1 MITPSSGKKG
11 ADSGCHAPPPDC
23 SRPQLADIDDGRAE
37 NDLTA
42 RNGMSLEKK
51 LPLMM
56 SAVLLLIL
64 AVGVTL
70 AYRQV
75 RNAAEEFAQQRVKQV
90 TKELANLV
98 SASQPRTA
106 KVLLTAGADPA
117 VLEALGSATP
127 SPGTLAKATDALT
140 RVMIPGDSGVAITL
154 TGQNGRIVA
163 ESKSADMS
171 ATSTQVEAED
181 RSSEALNGIVTSP
194 FFVNDGRVFYKV
206 TAPVISHGVQVGAVS
221 QLHRLN
227 ANAATERD
235 IIGLTGQD
243 VGILFRNSDGS
254 LWITLGG
261 KPVPAPTNPQT
272 TGGMRTYEYSVRHPG
287 ERVLLSEE
295 QLKGLPWVVA
305 LELPVSTITA
315 GPRAMLRQFTMVSLL
330 LLLIGA
336 IAMWLIGRRV
346 THPIARLTRAAE
358 AIAGGD
364 YAQRVDESGDL
375 EISRLAETFNRMAK
389 GTADAHRAL
398 EDRFREARSLAEELE
413 HANRQLRSTTDAAE
427 EAQIAAESAN
437 AAKSSFLAAMSH
449 ELRTPLNAIAGY
461 VQLIQLGL
469 RGPVT
474 PEQLIDLERI
484 RKSHTYLLGLIE
496 DVLNFVKLDAHQTEF
511 HERDVSVD
519 ETMRDAE
526 TLLAPQMK
534 AAGIAYTY
542 LGCDSELSVSADPD
556 KTRQILVN
564 LLTNAMKFTKP
575 PGSITVSCES
585 SDDVVRLCVTD
596 TGIGIKEDDISR
608 VFEPFVQIGR
618 GLSKPGEGVGLGLT
632 ISRDF
637 ARRMGGDLVVE
648 STPGEG
654 SSFTLILPRS
664 GADRTAGKLLNQG
677 LSATPHIK
685 IA

>member
-1 MITPSSGKKG
+1 M
-11 ADSGCHAPPPDC
+11 
-23 SRPQLADIDDGRAE
+23 AE
-37 NDLTA
+37 QKTILTA
-42 RNGMSLEKK
+42 RKGMSLEKK

-56 SAVLLLIL
+56 STVLLLIL

-70 AYRQV
+70 AYTQV
-75 RNAAEEFAQQRVKQV
+75 RNAAEQFAQQRVKQV
-90 TKELANLV
+90 AKDLANLV

-106 KVLLTAGADPA
+106 KVLATAGADPA
-117 VLEALGSATP
+117 VLEALGSPRPAPATI
-127 SPGTLAKATDALT
+127 AKASDALARAIT
-140 RVMIPGDSGVAITL
+140 PGDSGVAISL
-154 TGQNGRIVA
+154 AEPNGRIVA
-163 ESKSADMS
+163 ESKSSDMS
-171 ATSTQVEAED
+171 ATSTQVDAED
-181 RSSEALNGIVTSP
+181 RSSQVMNGVVTSP
-194 FFVNDGRVFYKV
+194 FFVANGRVFFKI
-206 TAPVISHGVQVGAVS
+206 TSPVMARGVQVGTIS
-221 QLHRLN
+221 RLHRLN

-243 VGILFRNSDGS
+243 VGILFRNSDAS

-261 KPVPAPTNPQT
+261 KPVPAPGDPQT
-272 TGGMRTYEYSVRHPG
+272 VRGTRTYEYSVTHPG
-287 ERVLLSEE
+287 ERVLLAEE
-295 QLKGLPWVVA
+295 QVKGMPWVVA

-315 GPRAMLRQFTMVSLL
+315 GPRAMLRQFTIASLL
-330 LLLIGA
+330 LLLAGA

-364 YAQRVDESGDL
+364 YAQRVDETGDL
-375 EISRLAETFNRMAK
+375 EISQLAETFNRMAK
-389 GTADAHRAL
+389 GTAATNRAL

-413 HANRQLRSTTDAAE
+413 HANKRLRSTTDAAE

-474 PEQLIDLERI
+474 PEQQLDLERI
-484 RKSHTYLLGLIE
+484 KKSHAYLLGLIE

-511 HERDVSVD
+511 HARDVLVD
-519 ETMRDAE
+519 AIVRDVETF
-526 TLLAPQMK
+526 LAPQMK
-534 AAGIAYTY
+534 TAGIAYSY
-542 LGCDSELSVSADPD
+542 RGCDSDLSVCADPD
-556 KTRQILVN
+556 KTQQILVN
-564 LLTNAMKFTKP
+564 LLTNAVKFTQP
-575 PGSITVSCES
+575 PGSVTVSCES
-585 SDDVVRLCVTD
+585 SDDLVRVRVTD
-596 TGIGIKEDDISR
+596 TGIGIKEDDIAR

-637 ARRMGGDLVVE
+637 ARRMGGDLIVE
-648 STPGEG
+648 SAPGEG

-664 GADRTAGKLLNQG
+664 GADRTSGKTLNQPA
-677 LSATPHIK
+677 SATTQTQ

>member
-1 MITPSSGKKG
+1 MAGQKTI
-11 ADSGCHAPPPDC
+11 
-23 SRPQLADIDDGRAE
+23 
-37 NDLTA
+37 LTA
-42 RNGMSLEKK
+42 PKGMSLEKK

-64 AVGVTL
+64 TVGVTL
-70 AYRQV
+70 AYRQA
-75 RNAAEEFAQQRVKQV
+75 RNAAEEFAQQRVRQV
-90 TKELANLV
+90 TNELATLV
-98 SASQPRTA
+98 SSSQPRIA
-106 KVLLTAGADPA
+106 KLLAAAGADPD
-117 VLEALGSATP
+117 VLDALENTAP
-127 SPGTLAKATDALT
+127 SKATLPKATAALARAIT
-140 RVMIPGDSGVAITL
+140 PGDSGVAIIL
-154 TGQNGRIVA
+154 AEPSGRVVA
-163 ESKSADMS
+163 ESRSSDMS
-171 ATSTQVEAED
+171 SSPTQVDAED
-181 RSSEALNGIVTSP
+181 RSSEVMNGIMTSP
-194 FFVNDGRVFYKV
+194 FFVTDGRVFYKIV
-206 TAPVISHGVQVGAVS
+206 SPVMAHGVQVGTVS

-235 IIGLTGQD
+235 IIKLTGQD

-254 LWITLGG
+254 LWMTLGG

-272 TGGMRTYEYSVRHPG
+272 VRGIRTYETSIRHPG
-287 ERVLLSEE
+287 ERVLLSE
-295 QLKGLPWVVA
+295 QQIKGMPWVVA

-315 GPRAMLRQFTMVSLL
+315 GPRAMLRQFTIISLI

-336 IAMWLIGRRV
+336 LAMWLIGRRV
-346 THPIARLTRAAE
+346 TRPIARLTRAAE

-375 EISRLAETFNRMAK
+375 EISQLAETFNRMAK
-389 GTADAHRAL
+389 GTAAAHRAL

-413 HANRQLRSTTDAAE
+413 HANKQLRSTTDAAE

-474 PEQLIDLERI
+474 PEQQVDLERI
-484 RKSHTYLLGLIE
+484 RKSHAYLLGLIE

-511 HERDVSVD
+511 HPRDVLVD
-519 ETMRDAE
+519 EIMRDVE
-526 TLLAPQMK
+526 TLLALQIRS
-534 AAGIAYTY
+534 AGIVYTY
-542 LGCDSELSVSADPD
+542 RGCDSGLSVCADPD
-556 KTRQILVN
+556 KTQQILVN
-564 LLTNAMKFTKP
+564 LLTNAVKFTKP
-575 PGSITVSCES
+575 PGAITVSCES
-585 SDDVVRLCVTD
+585 LDDVVRVCVTD

-648 STPGEG
+648 STLGEG

-664 GADRTAGKLLNQG
+664 GAEHPGKLLNQPG
-677 LSATPHIK
+677 AATQ

>member
-1 MITPSSGKKG
+1 MAGQKTI
-11 ADSGCHAPPPDC
+11 
-23 SRPQLADIDDGRAE
+23 
-37 NDLTA
+37 LTA
-42 RNGMSLEKK
+42 PKGMSLEKK

-64 AVGVTL
+64 TVGVTL
-70 AYRQV
+70 AYRQA
-75 RNAAEEFAQQRVKQV
+75 RNAAEEFAQQRVRQV
-90 TKELANLV
+90 TNELATLV
-98 SASQPRTA
+98 SSSQPRIA
-106 KVLLTAGADPA
+106 KLLAAAGADPD
-117 VLEALGSATP
+117 VLDALENTAP
-127 SPGTLAKATDALT
+127 SKATLPKATAALARAIT
-140 RVMIPGDSGVAITL
+140 PGDSGVAIIL
-154 TGQNGRIVA
+154 AEPSGRVVA
-163 ESKSADMS
+163 ESRSSDMS
-171 ATSTQVEAED
+171 SSPTQVDAED
-181 RSSEALNGIVTSP
+181 RSSEVMNGIMTSP
-194 FFVNDGRVFYKV
+194 FFVTDGRVFYKIV
-206 TAPVISHGVQVGAVS
+206 SPVMAHGVQVGTVS

-235 IIGLTGQD
+235 IIKLTGQD

-254 LWITLGG
+254 LWMTLGG

-272 TGGMRTYEYSVRHPG
+272 VRGIRTYETSIRHPG
-287 ERVLLSEE
+287 ERVLLSE
-295 QLKGLPWVVA
+295 QQIKGMPWVVA

-315 GPRAMLRQFTMVSLL
+315 GPRAMLRQFTIISLI

-336 IAMWLIGRRV
+336 LAMWLIGRRV
-346 THPIARLTRAAE
+346 TRPIARLTRAAE

-375 EISRLAETFNRMAK
+375 EISQLAETFNRMAK
-389 GTADAHRAL
+389 GTAAAHRAL

-413 HANRQLRSTTDAAE
+413 HANKQLRSTTDAAE

-474 PEQLIDLERI
+474 PEQQVDLERI
-484 RKSHTYLLGLIE
+484 RKSHAYLLGLIE

-511 HERDVSVD
+511 HPRDVLVD
-519 ETMRDAE
+519 EIMRDVE
-526 TLLAPQMK
+526 TLLALQIRS
-534 AAGIAYTY
+534 AGIVYTY
-542 LGCDSELSVSADPD
+542 RGCDSGLSVCADPD
-556 KTRQILVN
+556 KTQQILVN
-564 LLTNAMKFTKP
+564 LLTNAVKFTKP
-575 PGSITVSCES
+575 PGAITVSCES
-585 SDDVVRLCVTD
+585 LEDVVRVCVTD

-648 STPGEG
+648 STLGEG

-664 GADRTAGKLLNQG
+664 GAEHPGKLLNQPG
-677 LSATPHIK
+677 AATQ